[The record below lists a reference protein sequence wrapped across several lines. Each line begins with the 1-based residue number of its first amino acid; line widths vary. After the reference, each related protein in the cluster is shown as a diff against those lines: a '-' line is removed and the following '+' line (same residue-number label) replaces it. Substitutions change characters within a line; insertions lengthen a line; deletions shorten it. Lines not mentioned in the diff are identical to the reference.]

1 MYESEHHLLTFP
13 SSKLDEDNVVTFY
26 GAMQDTL
33 NDGPSCKTSMSRI
46 ATKLWTGKHE
56 AGQHLLKIHHDNDF
70 YITNTVLTACVMEI
84 YMTVI

>member
-33 NDGPSCKTSMSRI
+33 NDGPSCKTSMPRI
-46 ATKLWTGKHE
+46 ATMPSLTSKLW
-56 AGQHLLKIHHDNDF
+56 AGNMKQGNN
-70 YITNTVLTACVMEI
+70 YSRST
-84 YMTVI
+84 MTMTFTSQT